1 MKKYVKKLM
10 AAVLAG
16 VMVLSLAACA
26 SQKAPAE
33 ETTKQET
40 AAQETT
46 AQEETKPASTMAAMI
61 VSIPQG
67 DPFLQLCYAGLVQ
80 LAEEY
85 DIEPK
90 IIEALDKSEYSEQIR
105 AMAEAGANPIYCV
118 WDDLATEAVNIAAE
132 FPNTKFINV
141 DCYVTGDLDNVKT
154 IVVEPQQASFVAGV
168 VAANTTKTGGQPRYQ
183 EIPRW
188 L

>member
-40 AAQETT
+40 AAQE
-46 AQEETKPASTMAAMI
+46 ETKPASTMAAMI

-80 LAEEY
+80 LAE
-85 DIEPK
+85 
-90 IIEALDKSEYSEQIR
+90 
-105 AMAEAGANPIYCV
+105 
-118 WDDLATEAVNIAAE
+118 
-132 FPNTKFINV
+132 
-141 DCYVTGDLDNVKT
+141 
-154 IVVEPQQASFVAGV
+154 
-168 VAANTTKTGGQPRYQ
+168 
-183 EIPRW
+183 
-188 L
+188 

>member
-46 AQEETKPASTMAAMI
+46 SQENAS
-61 VSIPQG
+61 
-67 DPFLQLCYAGLVQ
+67 
-80 LAEEY
+80 
-85 DIEPK
+85 
-90 IIEALDKSEYSEQIR
+90 
-105 AMAEAGANPIYCV
+105 
-118 WDDLATEAVNIAAE
+118 
-132 FPNTKFINV
+132 
-141 DCYVTGDLDNVKT
+141 
-154 IVVEPQQASFVAGV
+154 
-168 VAANTTKTGGQPRYQ
+168 
-183 EIPRW
+183 
-188 L
+188 